1 MYVIKDSPEDFI
13 VEEIPDYLIEEN
25 GTYAYFWMKKEN
37 YTTISAIKQIALRL
51 NIPLKNIGI
60 AGNKDKQAITKQVIS
75 IRSIPKE
82 RVEKL
87 HLKDITLEYIGQGN
101 TPISLGDLVG
111 NKFKIIVRDLLWNK
125 IKNKTLDKIPNY
137 FGEQRFSKNN
147 VEIGKA
153 LIQKNFRK
161 AVDFIDQREVR
172 DYIEE
177 QSGDPIGALRMIH
190 LKTRK
195 IYIHAYQSKIWNETV
210 KQYLETNPFKNEKI
224 PIVGFGTTLGIGD
237 LNSIMKKILMKERIT
252 PRDFIIPQMPELSE
266 EGTERNLFMFVSNL
280 HLSNAK
286 PDEKNPQKYKIVT
299 SFSLEK
305 GSYAT
310 ELIKYLFS

>member
-1 MYVIKDSPEDFI
+1 MWRDSLW
-13 VEEIPDYLIEEN
+13 V
-25 GTYAYFWMKKEN
+25 
-37 YTTISAIKQIALRL
+37 
-51 NIPLKNIGI
+51 
-60 AGNKDKQAITKQVIS
+60 KDKGWIS
-75 IRSIPKE
+75 
-82 RVEKL
+82 
-87 HLKDITLEYIGQGN
+87 
-101 TPISLGDLVG
+101 
-111 NKFKIIVRDLLWNK
+111 
-125 IKNKTLDKIPNY
+125 
-137 FGEQRFSKNN
+137 
-147 VEIGKA
+147 
-153 LIQKNFRK
+153 
-161 AVDFIDQREVR
+161 VR